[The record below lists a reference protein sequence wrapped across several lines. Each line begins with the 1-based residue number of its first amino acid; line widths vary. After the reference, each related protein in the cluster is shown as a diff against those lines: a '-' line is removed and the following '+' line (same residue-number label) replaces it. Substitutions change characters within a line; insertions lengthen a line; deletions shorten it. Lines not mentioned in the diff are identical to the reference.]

1 MVDQT
6 PAAPGRTAQRFLIL
20 LIAVCTLL
28 IVINVVTALHLNS
41 AAARHSNLD
50 IYTLETDQ
58 P

>member
-6 PAAPGRTAQRFLIL
+6 PTANNRTAQRFLIL

-41 AAARHSNLD
+41 AAAPHSNLD
-50 IYTLETDQ
+50 ISTLDTDR